1 VDGNETAVNNE
12 VSNEFVELR
21 LKPAKRIFV
30 NLGIVKERS
39 RCELEGLQAMSYTC
53 ELHGLNNLGKPA

>member
-21 LKPAKRIFV
+21 LKPTKLLFV
-30 NLGIVKERS
+30 NLGIVKERR